1 MPSTSLSIEQM
12 GRKKVRLGSVTDDEL
27 FNQLSDRIKALGGTM
42 EDLEWDLDG
51 SRQKT
56 TYAIKLPEG
65 ELKALADTEEGL
77 FLQGEEK
84 LISLLM
90 QEPRPDPVL
99 QGTPAGGT
107 EP

>member
-1 MPSTSLSIEQM
+1 MPDPGLSIEQM
-12 GRKKVRLGSVTDDEL
+12 GRKKVRLGSLTDDEL
-27 FNQLSDRIKALGGTM
+27 FNRLCDRINALGGTM
-42 EDLEWDLDG
+42 EDLEWDLGG

-56 TYAIKLPEG
+56 TYVIKLPEG
-65 ELKALADTEEGL
+65 ELQALADTEKGL

-99 QGTPAGGT
+99 QGTSAGGA